1 VRASPL
7 SRLVDSVGGF
17 QRSLLVG
24 VASGAAYGLAARI
37 ALELDLGSVFAV
49 ITVTFLGLVPF
60 VIGYLAVYPAEKPRI
75 WYRVFVPWLPMLL
88 VVAAASA
95 VGWEGAICIIMSTPL
110 LLVIASIGGVAA
122 GLHRRRRGYHAMAVA
137 VLPFIVAP
145 LETVIPRPV
154 RIESNVTEIVMEAP
168 VDVVWSHVI
177 EVPAITAAEQRPALF
192 TRIGFPRPISAELSR
207 EGVGGVRHARFEG
220 NVVFTEV
227 ITNWVEHRLIGF
239 TIDANTDEI
248 PATTLD
254 PHVTIGGEYFD
265 VLTGEYRLVPLSDT
279 QTRVILTSRHR
290 VSTTLNPYTAWWA
303 RAIMRSI
310 QDNIL
315 VVLRDR
321 AERDAAS
328 NGRAAGA
335 FPAAAAAGT

>member
-1 VRASPL
+1 MQGSPL
-7 SRLVDSVGGF
+7 SRLASRLGGF
-17 QRSLLVG
+17 RRSLMVG
-24 VASGAAYGLAARI
+24 VVTGAVYGLVARM
-37 ALELDLGSVFAV
+37 ALEFEFAAFFAV

-60 VIGYLAVYPAEKPRI
+60 AIGYLAVYPAESPRI
-75 WYRVFVPWLPMLL
+75 WYRVFVPWLPILL

-110 LLVIASIGGVAA
+110 LLVIASLGGVAA
-122 GLHRRRRGYHAMAVA
+122 ALHRRRRGYHAMAVA

-145 LETVIPRPV
+145 LESTIPRPE

-177 EVPAITAAEQRPALF
+177 EVPEITPAEQRPALF
-192 TRIGFPRPISAELSR
+192 TRVGFPRPVSAELSR

-227 ITNWVEHRLIGF
+227 ITDWEQHRLIGF

-265 VLTGEYRLVPLSDT
+265 VLTGEYRLVPLGET
-279 QTRVILTSRHR
+279 RTRVILTSRHR

-303 RAIMRSI
+303 RVIMRSI

-315 VVLRDR
+315 EVLRDR
-321 AERDAAS
+321 AERDAVAV
-328 NGRAAGA
+328 G
-335 FPAAAAAGT
+335 